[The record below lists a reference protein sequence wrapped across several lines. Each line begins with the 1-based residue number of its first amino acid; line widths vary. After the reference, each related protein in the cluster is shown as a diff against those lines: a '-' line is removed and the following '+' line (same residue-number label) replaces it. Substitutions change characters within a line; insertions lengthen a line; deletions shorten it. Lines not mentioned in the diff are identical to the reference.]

1 MEREQRFSLAISLQ
15 NLKENKCIVLIILGL
30 LSLVGLY
37 LGYPVFVVK
46 ETNHV
51 TEQLSFLKN
60 LVQPSRSTFNVTTS
74 GNEDL
79 PQTGKLVK
87 WGFDSMTP
95 SSCSEDHVID
105 LERSTYLTVCDFKSN
120 IIIDIRKFTGNSR
133 VGITP
138 TILGIGLNVDQW
150 GVLTK
155 YITIID
161 KYISDLS

>member
-51 TEQLSFLKN
+51 TEQLSFFKS
-60 LVQPSRSTFNVTTS
+60 LVQPSLNTFNVTD
-74 GNEDL
+74 EDV
-79 PQTGKLVK
+79 PQTGKLIK
-87 WGFDSMTP
+87 WGFDSVTP

-105 LERSTYLTVCDFKSN
+105 LGMNIYLTVCNFKSN
-120 IIIDIRKFTGNSR
+120 IVIDIRKFTGNSR

-138 TILGIGLNVDQW
+138 TILGIGLNVAQW
-150 GVLTK
+150 EILTK
-155 YITIID
+155 YISIID
-161 KYISDLS
+161 KYISELS